1 MINGQKIFIQ
11 VIAGTADLAVRACMD
26 DLFRGLT
33 P

>member
-11 VIAGTADLAVRACMD
+11 VISTTANLAVGVRMD

-33 P
+33 T

>member
-11 VIAGTADLAVRACMD
+11 VISGTADLAVSISMD